1 MSKSLPAVGRSFDI
15 WNFNTRRTM
24 GFFNSLSTRIPLA
37 VIGGILYGL
46 LTYYIIILLNLPSGF
61 AFLAGVLIFLFYSG
75 SRFLILFSGIDTP
88 YYSKG
93 REEGSEQPIEKN
105 SFYQT
110 TQWVGKFYHYHDI
123 VLFAFLVV
131 ISIAF
136 LISLIMDWSVGN
148 PLGSTIQNLWDPLN
162 PSS

>member
-1 MSKSLPAVGRSFDI
+1 
-15 WNFNTRRTM
+15 M

-75 SRFLILFSGIDTP
+75 SRFLILFSKIDSP
-88 YYSKG
+88 YYSK
-93 REEGSEQPIEKN
+93 EGKGSVKQPNERD
-105 SFYQT
+105 SFSQT

-136 LISLIMDWSVGN
+136 LISLIMDWSMSRPFGN
-148 PLGSTIQNLWDPLN
+148 TIQNLWDSLN